1 MCVIFYLRTFARCKG
16 IRFKSMRILLVS
28 RYKPQFANHILPFV
42 VEQGAALRQLGN
54 QVDCFLVQGK
64 GLLSYFRQVGPLK
77 EKIREFRPDVV
88 HGHYGLSGITTVLAC
103 KELPKTI
110 RPKCVVTFHN
120 GETLGWKQN
129 LLSSS
134 FSLLADY
141 VIYVAQHIRE
151 LSYFKAKRYAIMPCG
166 VNLEELPIIPYEEA
180 RQQLAFAHQTKY
192 ILFGG
197 TFDNKRKNV
206 QLLFDAL
213 NLMSDKPCFTAEHPS
228 GVIKNGVSVEV
239 LEMRGLS
246 REECTLRM
254 CACDLFALPTHSEGS
269 PQALKEAMACN
280 CPIVATDVAD
290 IKELLGDIAGH
301 YLLRNP
307 RHTKKYWDADESSI
321 AEMAELLAQALS
333 TSARTKGRE
342 RIVAY
347 NLTNNQ
353 IAQQLLD
360 IYHHC

>member
-1 MCVIFYLRTFARCKG
+1 MK
-16 IRFKSMRILLVS
+16 ILIVS
-28 RYKPQFANHILPFV
+28 RYKPQFTNHILPFV
-42 VEQGAALRQLGN
+42 HEQGEALRELN
-54 QVDCFLVQGK
+54 NEVDYFLVQGK
-64 GLLSYFRQVGPLK
+64 GLLPYFRQAESLK
-77 EKIREFRPDVV
+77 RMIRQKHPDVV
-88 HGHYGLSGITTVLAC
+88 HAHYGLSGITAVLAC
-103 KELPKTI
+103 RNLHKEE

-180 RQQLAFAHQTKY
+180 RQQLAFAPQTKY

-290 IKELLGDIAGH
+290 IKELLGDIEGH

-321 AEMAELLAQALS
+321 AEMAELLAQALKS
-333 TSARTKGRE
+333 TFRTRGRD
-342 RIVAY
+342 RIVEL
-347 NLTNNQ
+347 NLTNRQ
-353 IAQQLLD
+353 IARQLVR
-360 IYHHC
+360 IYQDC

>member
-1 MCVIFYLRTFARCKG
+1 MK
-16 IRFKSMRILLVS
+16 ILIVS
-28 RYKPQFANHILPFV
+28 RYKPQFTNHILPFV
-42 VEQGAALRQLGN
+42 HEQGEALRELN
-54 QVDCFLVQGK
+54 NEVDYFLVQGK
-64 GLLSYFRQVGPLK
+64 GLLPYFRQAESLK
-77 EKIREFRPDVV
+77 RMIRQKHPDVV
-88 HGHYGLSGITTVLAC
+88 HAHYGLSGITAVLAC
-103 KELPKTI
+103 RNLPKEE

-180 RQQLAFAHQTKY
+180 RQQLAFAHQIKY

-290 IKELLGDIAGH
+290 IKELLGNIEGH

-307 RHTKKYWDADESSI
+307 RKTKKYWDADESSVE
-321 AEMAELLAQALS
+321 EMAELLARALS
-333 TSARTKGRE
+333 ASVRTKGRE
-342 RIVAY
+342 RIVSHS
-347 NLTNNQ
+347 LTNNQ
-353 IAQQLLD
+353 IAIRLSD
-360 IYHHC
+360 IYAHC

>member
-1 MCVIFYLRTFARCKG
+1 MK
-16 IRFKSMRILLVS
+16 ILIVS
-28 RYKPQFANHILPFV
+28 RYKPQFTNHILPFV
-42 VEQGAALRQLGN
+42 YEQGEALRELN
-54 QVDCFLVQGK
+54 NEVDYFLVQGK
-64 GLLSYFRQVGPLK
+64 GLLSYFRQAESLK
-77 EKIREFRPDVV
+77 RMIHQKHSDVV
-88 HGHYGLSGITTVLAC
+88 HAHYGLSGITAVLAC
-103 KELPKTI
+103 RNLPEEE

-166 VNLEELPIIPYEEA
+166 VNLEDLPIVPYEEA

-197 TFDNKRKNV
+197 TLDNKRKNV

-213 NLMSDKPCFTAEHPS
+213 NLTSDKPCFTAEHPS
-228 GVIKNGVSVEV
+228 GELKNGVSVEV

-246 REECTLRM
+246 REECALRM

-307 RHTKKYWDADESSI
+307 RHSKKYWDADESSI
-321 AEMAELLAQALS
+321 AEMAELLAQALKS
-333 TSARTKGRE
+333 TSRTRGRD
-342 RIVAY
+342 RIVEL
-347 NLTNNQ
+347 NLTNRQ
-353 IAQQLLD
+353 IARQLVR
-360 IYHHC
+360 IYQDC